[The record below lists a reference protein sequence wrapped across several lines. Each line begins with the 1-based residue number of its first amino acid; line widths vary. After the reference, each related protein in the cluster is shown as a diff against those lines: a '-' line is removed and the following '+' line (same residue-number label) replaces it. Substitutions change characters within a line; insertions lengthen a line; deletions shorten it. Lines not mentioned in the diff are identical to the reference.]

1 MHGTHQRK
9 AHRPVPEVGS
19 ACMVHIRERFRPAPE
34 VGSARY
40 TSEKDSGL
48 HLRLAVHGTH
58 QRRTQR
64 PAPEVGNGWYTSEK
78 DSQAC
83 T

>member
-1 MHGTHQRK
+1 MMLHQALRGTHQRK
-9 AHRPVPEVGS
+9 THRPVPEVGS
-19 ACMVHIRERFRPAPE
+19 AW
-34 VGSARY
+34 Y

-48 HLRLAVHGTH
+48 HLRLAVGGTH
-58 QRRTQR
+58 QRKTHR
-64 PAPEVGNGWYTSEK
+64 PVPEVGSAWYTSEK